1 MVAPFFPTNPPRC
14 AIYVTFSSVLKVIRT
29 LWSAADGLF
38 RLLLLVVQ
46 AKDLKFDNEYSRL
59 IGAIGKDALKRLQAA
74 KVLLVGLNGLGL
86 EIGAF
91 SYFPLSFCLPFE
103 LFHSNNG

>member
-1 MVAPFFPTNPPRC
+1 MG
-14 AIYVTFSSVLKVIRT
+14 IS
-29 LWSAADGLF
+29 
-38 RLLLLVVQ
+38 Q
-46 AKDLKFDNEYSRL
+46 HKDLKFDNEYSRL

-91 SYFPLSFCLPFE
+91 RLPSPLVYALPLPSQVLIPSSRDDCACLLSE
-103 LFHSNNG
+103 

>member
-1 MVAPFFPTNPPRC
+1 M
-14 AIYVTFSSVLKVIRT
+14 K
-29 LWSAADGLF
+29 
-38 RLLLLVVQ
+38 

-91 SYFPLSFCLPFE
+91 PACFRP
-103 LFHSNNG
+103 